1 MERHTNNEIP
11 HLSKTQQDYALVS
24 WDWISGR
31 RYCECIRPH
40 IGVKEN
46 WRMTDY
52 KNEVKQ
58 LIRYIRKMN
67 DGWTLTESELAHIE
81 SIKQMVKDQK

>member
-1 MERHTNNEIP
+1 
-11 HLSKTQQDYALVS
+11 
-24 WDWISGR
+24 
-31 RYCECIRPH
+31 
-40 IGVKEN
+40 
-46 WRMTDY
+46 MTDY

-81 SIKQMVKDQK
+81 RIKELVKD